1 MLLPA
6 LLLAG
11 CATVGPD
18 FVRPEAPVE
27 KEWIDIDAPQ
37 VSSKP
42 VETAQWWSVF
52 NDPALNTLAETAY
65 QQNLPL
71 RIAGLRILEA
81 RARLGVAIGGRYPQL
96 QQAAGGFTRVS
107 ASENAP
113 NTQFTD
119 VTFNLYDIG
128 FDAAWELDFW
138 GKFRRA
144 VQSEVA
150 SLEASIAD
158 YDDVLVALTAEVART
173 YVLLRTFERRLE
185 LATKNVAIQNRN
197 LEITDVRF
205 EAGAVTELDVQQ
217 ARSILRNTE
226 ALVPFLESGIRQS
239 KNALAV
245 LLGKL
250 PGEVDAM
257 VADPAPIP
265 IAPPEVAID
274 IPSELLR
281 RRPDVRRAE
290 RQLAAQSARIGV
302 AKADL
307 YPHFTLFG
315 SIGLVSS
322 NSKFTKQGGRS
333 GSDFGD
339 LFDLDSIDFVGG
351 PSVRWDLWNYG
362 RIKNV
367 VRTQDARFQQLAV
380 NYENT
385 VLQAQQEVEDGVVGY
400 LKTSQQVGF
409 LADAVAASSRSLDL
423 SQLQYTEG
431 IVDFIRVLDASRSL
445 TDQEDRLAENQG
457 TIATNLIAVYKA
469 LGGGWQIRE
478 GKDFVPEATKVEMTR
493 RTDWGRLLWP
503 QQQEPPPA
511 EEAVD
516 EWQWPEW

>member
-1 MLLPA
+1 
-6 LLLAG
+6 
-11 CATVGPD
+11 
-18 FVRPEAPVE
+18 VRPEAPVE

-217 ARSILRNTE
+217 ARSVLRNTE